1 MTTLTVVPQFVQV
14 QAVGPDVDVTVT
26 VESAPQITV
35 DVGIPGPPGT
45 PGGAAGSYD
54 HTQIIASAE
63 WVINHNLGRPV
74 DITVLSPGGALVI
87 ADVVLISDNQAR
99 IYFVSPKTGTAL
111 VR

>member
-1 MTTLTVVPQFVQV
+1 MTTLTVVPQFSQV
-14 QAVGPDVDVTVT
+14 QAVGPDTDVTV
-26 VESAPQITV
+26 SIASPPQISV
-35 DVGIPGPPGT
+35 DAGIPGPPGA
-45 PGGAAGSYD
+45 GATSYD
-54 HTQIIASAE
+54 HTQSSASAE
-63 WVINHNLGRPV
+63 WVINHNLGRRV